1 MILLYIKLPKN
12 TIYLNDL
19 LFLTYGV
26 NKEIKKYILR
36 RQYNTINERLFKTNL
51 LKCCWSQKAEL
62 KFSFKYNYNHELVK
76 WWKQD
81 PLSAAHDVCLDPLV
95 PAPGFRL
102 ELVVWTFR
110 LVSSW
115 AWAFCL
121 VFFVPGPFF
130 SSKKNVHWVIDLEWK
145 GMKAYKIGSSCCSHK
160 PKTTTTLVIFTL
172 ASILYLFLRRRIQL
186 VDYLPHPGSYFTSST

>member
-1 MILLYIKLPKN
+1 MTYRVTKQNQDYSSLKLVILPWNTPFIFKGCLGKTLFIMMILLYIKLPKN

-115 AWAFCL
+115 ALHLELFVLCFL
-121 VFFVPGPFF
+121 SRDLFFRQ
-130 SSKKNVHWVIDLEWK
+130 KKTFIGSLTWNGREWK
-145 GMKAYKIGSSCCSHK
+145 L
-160 PKTTTTLVIFTL
+160 T
-172 ASILYLFLRRRIQL
+172 R
-186 VDYLPHPGSYFTSST
+186 